1 MRHYLLFKC
10 SLIVLLITVFN
21 IGTKAQSNYICDCV
35 EVKKHKGSSNID
47 LCSDAN
53 LPESKRVEMIACLLR
68 LKGDRS
74 PFWGVATNNSV
85 SQTFGPSPLEV
96 VALFNISY
104 IFYGNKD
111 FADAMVLVDE
121 DGKQNSNES
130 IDIAYKAYKKWFK
143 TVKKIGLEEARKQ
156 KLDPLDGS
164 GVRWY

>member
-1 MRHYLLFKC
+1 RTDKIMRHYLLFKC

-74 PFWGVATNNSV
+74 PLWGVATNNIF
-85 SQTFGPSPLEV
+85 SQTIGPSTHEV
-96 VALFNISY
+96 VSLFNISF
-104 IFYGNKD
+104 IFYGNMES
-111 FADAMVLVDE
+111 ADAMVLVGE
-121 DGKQNSNES
+121 DDKQNSNES
-130 IDIAYKAYKKWFK
+130 INITYKAYKKWFK
-143 TVKKIGLEEARKQ
+143 SL
-156 KLDPLDGS
+156 
-164 GVRWY
+164 